1 MLRPSFFF
9 AACVVTDPSFYAAGY
24 IFRLLNHV
32 LCSGEILYCVILIYL
47 KLYENTLPYYSP
59 LYMITLSELF
69 FFFWLKLRSSQLF
82 ASRLKRQTKSNL
94 FLLLLLYSVFPNI
107 KRYANRT
114 INTSVST
121 SDNIF
126 AAKLSRNSHQL
137 MVA

>member
-47 KLYENTLPYYSP
+47 QLYENTLPYYSP

-69 FFFWLKLRSSQLF
+69 FFLWLKLRSSQLF
-82 ASRLKRQTKSNL
+82 ASRLKRQPKYKL
-94 FLLLLLYSVFPNI
+94 FLLLLYSDFPNI
-107 KRYANRT
+107 KRYVNRT
-114 INTSVST
+114 KNTSVST

-126 AAKLSRNSHQL
+126 AAKLSRNSQQL
-137 MVA
+137 MAA